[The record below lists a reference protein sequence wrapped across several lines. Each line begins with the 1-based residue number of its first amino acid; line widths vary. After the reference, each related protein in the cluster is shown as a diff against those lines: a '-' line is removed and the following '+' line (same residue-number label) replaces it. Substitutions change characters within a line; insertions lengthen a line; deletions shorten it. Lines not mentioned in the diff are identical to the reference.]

1 MRNLFTILFCLFAI
15 TLGAQPLTLK
25 YENATLPNDATIYVQ
40 SPVGVSTNT
49 YVEFVNDKQE
59 DVYFR
64 VYKHVLTDVNPD
76 AITFCVGGTC
86 YPGNMSQE
94 LFLVAGA
101 SWGSDD
107 LESMFHAAYTHQ
119 SAGTQRVRFTVV
131 NADDA
136 NDTISFIINYTTTTG
151 VQETPAVSKLSAYP
165 NPATTS
171 VTLEYNVQH
180 AQNAYVVVRNLTGS
194 EVYRTPVSFSGK
206 STVDVSSFRAGVYFY
221 GIESDGRMLSSKKLL
236 VK

>member
-1 MRNLFTILFCLFAI
+1 MRNLFTILFFLFAI
-15 TLGAQPLTLK
+15 ALGAQPLTLK

-40 SPVGVSTNT
+40 SPVGASTTT

-59 DVYFR
+59 DLFFR
-64 VYKHVLTDVNPD
+64 VRKQVLTDADPGD
-76 AITFCVGGTC
+76 ITFCVDSIC
-86 YPGNMSQE
+86 YTGNMSQE
-94 LFLVAGA
+94 LVIVAGE

-107 LESMFHAAYTHQ
+107 LGRMFHANYSHQ
-119 SAGTQRVRFTVV
+119 NLGTQRVRFTIV

-151 VQETPAVSKLSAYP
+151 IQDVASVSKLSAYP
-165 NPATTS
+165 NPATSS
-171 VTLEYNVQH
+171 VTLEYATN
-180 AQNAYVVVRNLTGS
+180 NAHNAFLVIRNLTGM
-194 EVYRTPVSFSGK
+194 EVFRVPVSYSGK

-221 GIESDGRMLSSKKLL
+221 GIESDGRMLSTKKLL